1 MYIKVYMYIK
11 GTFKGSTTG
20 IQLSSEYIL
29 PENIEKGLLIV
40 QMQVWCAQPK
50 AEYRSVAPKTT
61 WS

>member
-1 MYIKVYMYIK
+1 MNIC
-11 GTFKGSTTG
+11 TFKGPPTG